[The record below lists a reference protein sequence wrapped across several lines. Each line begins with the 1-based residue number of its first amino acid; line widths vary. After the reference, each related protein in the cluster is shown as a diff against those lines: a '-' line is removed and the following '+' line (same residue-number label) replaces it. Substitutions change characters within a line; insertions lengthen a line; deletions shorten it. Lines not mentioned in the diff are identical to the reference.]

1 MGIAD
6 QQYLLVAFPQLEY
19 DSGMKLLITNWIKRH
34 FSDPQVVFL
43 GGFLVVLLAVLLL
56 AGRMMAPV
64 VAAVIIAY
72 LLEGL
77 IGPLQRRAVPRL
89 FAVLIIYLGFLLV
102 VILILFGLLPLI
114 SKQSTQL
121 IRQIPV
127 MLAEGQAVL
136 QRLPELYPE
145 VISAAQVSE
154 LMAAIRTELMAWGQR
169 VLSVTVASVLGLIT
183 VVIYLVLLPV
193 LVFFMLKD
201 KSLIVGWL
209 QHFLPRNRQ
218 LAGKVWSEVDRQI
231 GNYIRGKFLEVI
243 IVWVVSYMVFLGFDL
258 QYAMLL
264 SMVVGLS
271 VLVPYIGAAVVTVPV
286 VVVALFQFGWSSD
299 LAWLVAAY
307 LVIQILDGNLLAPV
321 LLSEVTDLHPVAIIT
336 AVLFFGGLWGLV
348 GIFFAIPL
356 ATVVQAVVH
365 AWPRPRDL
373 EPSSG
378 DLI

>member
-1 MGIAD
+1 M
-6 QQYLLVAFPQLEY
+6 Q
-19 DSGMKLLITNWIKRH
+19 LITKWFKRY

-89 FAVLIIYLGFLLV
+89 FAVLVIYLGFLLV

-121 IRQIPV
+121 IQQIPG
-127 MLAEGQAVL
+127 MLAEGQKVL

-271 VLVPYIGAAVVTVPV
+271 VWVPFIGAAVVTVPV

-307 LVIQILDGNLLAPV
+307 LVIQILDGNVLAPV

-356 ATVVQAVVH
+356 ATVVRAVVH

-373 EPSSG
+373 DG
-378 DLI
+378 LLIGRQP

>member
-1 MGIAD
+1 
-6 QQYLLVAFPQLEY
+6 
-19 DSGMKLLITNWIKRH
+19 MKLLITNWIKRH

-89 FAVLIIYLGFLLV
+89 FAVLVIYLGFLLV
-102 VILILFGLLPLI
+102 AILILFGLLPLI

-121 IRQIPV
+121 IQQIPV

-136 QRLPELYPE
+136 HRLPELYPE

-201 KSLIVGWL
+201 KSLIVGWF
-209 QHFLPRNRQ
+209 QHFVPRNRQ

-271 VLVPYIGAAVVTVPV
+271 VLVPFIGAAVVTVPV
-286 VVVALFQFGWSSD
+286 VVVALFQFGWSND

-307 LVIQILDGNLLAPV
+307 LVIQILDGNVLAPV

>member
-1 MGIAD
+1 
-6 QQYLLVAFPQLEY
+6 
-19 DSGMKLLITNWIKRH
+19 MKLLITNWIKRH

-89 FAVLIIYLGFLLV
+89 FAVLVIYLGFLLV

-121 IRQIPV
+121 IQQIPV

-154 LMAAIRTELMAWGQR
+154 IMAAIRTELMAWGQR
-169 VLSVTVASVLGLIT
+169 VLSVTVASVLKLIT

-201 KSLIVGWL
+201 KSLIVGWF
-209 QHFLPRNRQ
+209 QHFVPRNRQ

-271 VLVPYIGAAVVTVPV
+271 VWVPFIGAAVVTVPV

-307 LVIQILDGNLLAPV
+307 LVIQILDGNVLAPV

>member
-1 MGIAD
+1 
-6 QQYLLVAFPQLEY
+6 
-19 DSGMKLLITNWIKRH
+19 MKLLITNWIKRH

-77 IGPLQRRAVPRL
+77 IARLQRRSVPRL
-89 FAVLIIYLGFLLV
+89 FAVLVIYLGFLLV
-102 VILILFGLLPLI
+102 AILILFGLLPLI

-121 IRQIPV
+121 IQQIPV

-154 LMAAIRTELMAWGQR
+154 IMAAIRTELMAWGQR
-169 VLSVTVASVLGLIT
+169 VLSVTVASVLKLIT

-209 QHFLPRNRQ
+209 QHFVPRNRQ

-271 VLVPYIGAAVVTVPV
+271 VLVPFIGAAVVTVPV

-307 LVIQILDGNLLAPV
+307 LVIQILDGNVLAPV

>member
-1 MGIAD
+1 
-6 QQYLLVAFPQLEY
+6 
-19 DSGMKLLITNWIKRH
+19 MKLLITNWIKRH

-77 IGPLQRRAVPRL
+77 IASLQRLAVPRL
-89 FAVLIIYLGFLLV
+89 FAVLVIYLGFLLV
-102 VILILFGLLPLI
+102 VILILFGLLPLV

-121 IRQIPV
+121 IQQIPA

-136 QRLPELYPE
+136 QGLPELYPE
-145 VISAAQVSE
+145 VISATQVSE
-154 LMAAIRTELMAWGQR
+154 IMAAIRTELMAWGQR

-183 VVIYLVLLPV
+183 VLIYLVLVPV

-201 KSLIVGWL
+201 KSLIVGWF
-209 QHFLPRNRQ
+209 QHFVPRNRQ

-243 IVWVVSYMVFLGFDL
+243 IIWVVSYIVFLGFDL

-271 VLVPYIGAAVVTVPV
+271 VLVPFIGAAVVTVPV

-307 LVIQILDGNLLAPV
+307 LVIQILDGNVLAPV

-356 ATVVQAVVH
+356 ATVVQAVVN
-365 AWPRPRDL
+365 AWPRPSDL

>member
-1 MGIAD
+1 
-6 QQYLLVAFPQLEY
+6 
-19 DSGMKLLITNWIKRH
+19 MKLLITNWIKRH

-77 IGPLQRRAVPRL
+77 IAPLQRLAVPRL
-89 FAVLIIYLGFLLV
+89 FAVLVIYLGFLLV
-102 VILILFGLLPLI
+102 AILILFGLLPLI

-121 IRQIPV
+121 IQQIPG
-127 MLAEGQAVL
+127 MLAEGQKVL
-136 QRLPELYPE
+136 QRLPEIYPE

-154 LMAAIRTELMAWGQR
+154 IVAAIRTELMAWGQR

-183 VVIYLVLLPV
+183 VLIYLVLLPV
-193 LVFFMLKD
+193 LVFFLLKD

-271 VLVPYIGAAVVTVPV
+271 VWVPFIGAAVVTVPV

-307 LVIQILDGNLLAPV
+307 LVIQILDGNVLAPV

>member
-1 MGIAD
+1 
-6 QQYLLVAFPQLEY
+6 
-19 DSGMKLLITNWIKRH
+19 MKLLITNWIKRH

-72 LLEGL
+72 LLEG
-77 IGPLQRRAVPRL
+77 IIAPLQRLAVPRL
-89 FAVLIIYLGFLLV
+89 FAMLVIYLGFLLV

-121 IRQIPV
+121 IQQIPA

-183 VVIYLVLLPV
+183 VLIYLVLLHV

-271 VLVPYIGAAVVTVPV
+271 VLVPFIGAAVVTVPV

-307 LVIQILDGNLLAPV
+307 LVIQILDGNVLAPV

-356 ATVVQAVVH
+356 ATVVQAVVN

>member
-1 MGIAD
+1 M
-6 QQYLLVAFPQLEY
+6 
-19 DSGMKLLITNWIKRH
+19 LITNWIKRH

-43 GGFLVVLLAVLLL
+43 GGFLFVLLAVLLL

-77 IGPLQRRAVPRL
+77 IAPLQRLAVPRL
-89 FAVLIIYLGFLLV
+89 FAVLVIYLGFLLV
-102 VILILFGLLPLI
+102 VILILLGLLPLI

-121 IRQIPV
+121 IQQIPV

-154 LMAAIRTELMAWGQR
+154 IMAAIRTELMAWGQR
-169 VLSVTVASVLGLIT
+169 VLSVTVASVLKLIT

-271 VLVPYIGAAVVTVPV
+271 VLVPFIGAAVVTVPV

-307 LVIQILDGNLLAPV
+307 LVIQILDGNVLAPV

>member
-1 MGIAD
+1 
-6 QQYLLVAFPQLEY
+6 
-19 DSGMKLLITNWIKRH
+19 MKLLITNWIKRH

-43 GGFLVVLLAVLLL
+43 GGFLFVLLAVLLL

-77 IGPLQRRAVPRL
+77 IAPLQRLAVPRL
-89 FAVLIIYLGFLLV
+89 FAVLVIYLGFLLV
-102 VILILFGLLPLI
+102 VILILFGLLPLV

-121 IRQIPV
+121 IQQIPG
-127 MLAEGQAVL
+127 MLVEGQKVL

-145 VISAAQVSE
+145 VISAAQVRE
-154 LMAAIRTELMAWGQR
+154 IMAAIRTELMAWGQR

-183 VVIYLVLLPV
+183 VLIYLVLLPV

-231 GNYIRGKFLEVI
+231 GNYIRGQFLEVI

-299 LAWLVAAY
+299 LAWLTAAY
-307 LVIQILDGNLLAPV
+307 LLIQLLDGNVLAPI
-321 LLSEVTDLHPVAIIT
+321 LLSEITDLHPVAIIT

>member
-1 MGIAD
+1 
-6 QQYLLVAFPQLEY
+6 
-19 DSGMKLLITNWIKRH
+19 MKLLITNWIERH

-43 GGFLVVLLAVLLL
+43 GGILFVLLAVLLL

-77 IGPLQRRAVPRL
+77 IAPLQRLAVPRL
-89 FAVLIIYLGFLLV
+89 FAVLVIYLGFLLV
-102 VILILFGLLPLI
+102 VILILLGLLPLI

-121 IRQIPV
+121 IQQIPG
-127 MLAEGQAVL
+127 MLAEGQKVL

-154 LMAAIRTELMAWGQR
+154 LIAAIRTELMAWGQR

-183 VVIYLVLLPV
+183 VLIYLVLLLV

-271 VLVPYIGAAVVTVPV
+271 VLVPFIGAAVVTVPV

-299 LAWLVAAY
+299 LVWLVAAY
-307 LVIQILDGNLLAPV
+307 LVIQILDGNVLAPV

-336 AVLFFGGLWGLV
+336 AVLFFGGLWGVV

-356 ATVVQAVVH
+356 ATVVRAVVN

>member
-1 MGIAD
+1 
-6 QQYLLVAFPQLEY
+6 
-19 DSGMKLLITNWIKRH
+19 MKLLITNWIKRY

-77 IGPLQRRAVPRL
+77 IAPLQRLAVPRL
-89 FAVLIIYLGFLLV
+89 FAVLVIYLGFLLV
-102 VILILFGLLPLI
+102 AILILFGLLPLI

-121 IRQIPV
+121 IQQIPV

-154 LMAAIRTELMAWGQR
+154 IMAAIRTELMAWGQR

-183 VVIYLVLLPV
+183 VLIYLVLLPV

-209 QHFLPRNRQ
+209 QHFVPRNRQ

-271 VLVPYIGAAVVTVPV
+271 VLVPFIGAAVVTVPV

-307 LVIQILDGNLLAPV
+307 LVIQILDGNVLAPV

>member
-1 MGIAD
+1 MH
-6 QQYLLVAFPQLEY
+6 QL
-19 DSGMKLLITNWIKRH
+19 DVRAA
-34 FSDPQVVFL
+34 VVFL
-43 GGFLVVLLAVLLL
+43 GGFLFVLLVVLLL

-77 IGPLQRRAVPRL
+77 IAPLQRRAVPRL
-89 FAVLIIYLGFLLV
+89 FAVLVIYLVFLFV
-102 VILILFGLLPLI
+102 VILTLFGLLPLI

-121 IRQIPV
+121 IQQIPV

-154 LMAAIRTELMAWGQR
+154 IIAAIRTELMAWGQR
-169 VLSVTVASVLGLIT
+169 VLSVTVASVLKLIT

-209 QHFLPRNRQ
+209 QHFVPRNRQ

-271 VLVPYIGAAVVTVPV
+271 VLVPFIGAAVVTVPV

-299 LAWLVAAY
+299 LVWLVAAY
-307 LVIQILDGNLLAPV
+307 LVIQILDGNVLAPV

>member
-1 MGIAD
+1 
-6 QQYLLVAFPQLEY
+6 
-19 DSGMKLLITNWIKRH
+19 MKLLITNWIKRH

-77 IGPLQRRAVPRL
+77 IGRLQRRAVPRL
-89 FAVLIIYLGFLLV
+89 FAVLVIYLGFLLV
-102 VILILFGLLPLI
+102 AILILFGLLPLI

-121 IRQIPV
+121 IQQIPV

-154 LMAAIRTELMAWGQR
+154 IMAAIRTELMAWGQR
-169 VLSVTVASVLGLIT
+169 VLSVTVASVLKLIT

-209 QHFLPRNRQ
+209 QHFVPRNRQ

-271 VLVPYIGAAVVTVPV
+271 VLVPFIGAAVVTVPV

-378 DLI
+378 DLM

>member
-1 MGIAD
+1 
-6 QQYLLVAFPQLEY
+6 
-19 DSGMKLLITNWIKRH
+19 MKLLITNWIKRH
-34 FSDPQVVFL
+34 LSDPQVVFL
-43 GGFLVVLLAVLLL
+43 GGFLFVLLAVLLL

-121 IRQIPV
+121 IQQIPV

-193 LVFFMLKD
+193 LVFFLLKD

-209 QHFLPRNRQ
+209 QQFLPRNRQ

-271 VLVPYIGAAVVTVPV
+271 VLVPFIGAAVATVPV

-348 GIFFAIPL
+348 GVFFAIPL
-356 ATVVQAVVH
+356 ATVVRAVVH

>member
-1 MGIAD
+1 
-6 QQYLLVAFPQLEY
+6 
-19 DSGMKLLITNWIKRH
+19 MKLLITNWIKRH

-89 FAVLIIYLGFLLV
+89 FAVLVIYLGFLLV

-121 IRQIPV
+121 IQQIPV

-154 LMAAIRTELMAWGQR
+154 IMAAIRTELMAWGQR

-183 VVIYLVLLPV
+183 VLIYLVLLPV
-193 LVFFMLKD
+193 LVFFLLKD

-271 VLVPYIGAAVVTVPV
+271 VWVPFIGAAVVTVPV

-299 LAWLVAAY
+299 LVWLVAAY

>member
-1 MGIAD
+1 
-6 QQYLLVAFPQLEY
+6 
-19 DSGMKLLITNWIKRH
+19 MKLLITNWIKRH

-77 IGPLQRRAVPRL
+77 IAPLQRLAVPRL
-89 FAVLIIYLGFLLV
+89 FAVLVIYLGFLLV

-121 IRQIPV
+121 IQQIPV
-127 MLAEGQAVL
+127 MLAEGQAIL
-136 QRLPELYPE
+136 QRLPERYPE

-201 KSLIVGWL
+201 KSLIVGWF
-209 QHFLPRNRQ
+209 QHFVPRNRQ

-243 IVWVVSYMVFLGFDL
+243 IIWVVSYMVFLGFDL
-258 QYAMLL
+258 HYALLL

-271 VLVPYIGAAVVTVPV
+271 VWVPFIGAAVVTVPV

-378 DLI
+378 DMK

>member
-1 MGIAD
+1 
-6 QQYLLVAFPQLEY
+6 
-19 DSGMKLLITNWIKRH
+19 MKLLITNWIKRH

-64 VAAVIIAY
+64 VAAAIIAY

-77 IGPLQRRAVPRL
+77 IGPLQRLAVPRL
-89 FAVLIIYLGFLLV
+89 FAVLVIYLGFLLV
-102 VILILFGLLPLI
+102 VILILLGLLPLI

-121 IRQIPV
+121 IQQIPV

-271 VLVPYIGAAVVTVPV
+271 VLVPFIGAAVVTVPV

-307 LVIQILDGNLLAPV
+307 LVIQILDGNVLAPV

-356 ATVVQAVVH
+356 ATVVQAVVN
-365 AWPRPRDL
+365 AWPRPRNL

>member
-1 MGIAD
+1 
-6 QQYLLVAFPQLEY
+6 
-19 DSGMKLLITNWIKRH
+19 MKLLITNWIKRH

-77 IGPLQRRAVPRL
+77 IGRLQRRSVPRF
-89 FAVLIIYLGFLLV
+89 FAVLVIYLGFLLV
-102 VILILFGLLPLI
+102 AILILFGLLPLI

-121 IRQIPV
+121 IQQIPV

-154 LMAAIRTELMAWGQR
+154 IMAAIRTELMAWGQR
-169 VLSVTVASVLGLIT
+169 VLSVTVASALKLIT

-209 QHFLPRNRQ
+209 QHFVPRNRQ

-271 VLVPYIGAAVVTVPV
+271 VLVPFIGAAVVTVPV

-307 LVIQILDGNLLAPV
+307 LVIQILDGNVLAPV

-356 ATVVQAVVH
+356 ATVAQAVVN

>member
-1 MGIAD
+1 
-6 QQYLLVAFPQLEY
+6 
-19 DSGMKLLITNWIKRH
+19 MKLLITNWIKRH

-89 FAVLIIYLGFLLV
+89 FAVLVIYLGFLLF

-114 SKQSTQL
+114 SKQATQL
-121 IRQIPV
+121 IQQIPV

-136 QRLPELYPE
+136 QQLPERYPE

-154 LMAAIRTELMAWGQR
+154 IMAAIRTELMAWGQR

-193 LVFFMLKD
+193 LVFFLLKD
-201 KSLIVGWL
+201 KSLIVGWF
-209 QHFLPRNRQ
+209 QHFVPRNRQ

-243 IVWVVSYMVFLGFDL
+243 IVWVVSYIVFLGFDL

-271 VLVPYIGAAVVTVPV
+271 VLVPFIGAAVVTVPV

-307 LVIQILDGNLLAPV
+307 LVIQILDGNVLAPV

>member
-1 MGIAD
+1 
-6 QQYLLVAFPQLEY
+6 
-19 DSGMKLLITNWIKRH
+19 MKLLITNWIKRH

-77 IGPLQRRAVPRL
+77 IAQLQRLAVPRL
-89 FAVLIIYLGFLLV
+89 FAMLVIYLGFLLV

-121 IRQIPV
+121 IQQIPV
-127 MLAEGQAVL
+127 MLAKGQAVL

-169 VLSVTVASVLGLIT
+169 VLSVTVSSVLGLIT
-183 VVIYLVLLPV
+183 ALIYLVLLPV

-243 IVWVVSYMVFLGFDL
+243 IIWVVSYMVFLGFDL

-271 VLVPYIGAAVVTVPV
+271 VLVPFIGAAVVTVPV

-307 LVIQILDGNLLAPV
+307 FVIQILDGNMLAPM

-356 ATVVQAVVH
+356 ATVVQAVVN
-365 AWPRPRDL
+365 AWPRPSDL

>member
-1 MGIAD
+1 
-6 QQYLLVAFPQLEY
+6 
-19 DSGMKLLITNWIKRH
+19 MKLLITNWIKRH

-77 IGPLQRRAVPRL
+77 IGPLQRLAVPRL
-89 FAVLIIYLGFLLV
+89 FAVLVIYLGFLLV

-121 IRQIPV
+121 IQQIPV

-154 LMAAIRTELMAWGQR
+154 IMAAIRTELMAWGQR

-193 LVFFMLKD
+193 LVFFLLKD

-271 VLVPYIGAAVVTVPV
+271 VLVPFIGAAVVTVPV

-373 EPSSG
+373 ESSSG

>member
-1 MGIAD
+1 
-6 QQYLLVAFPQLEY
+6 
-19 DSGMKLLITNWIKRH
+19 MKLLITNWIKRH

-77 IGPLQRRAVPRL
+77 IAPLQRLAVPRL
-89 FAVLIIYLGFLLV
+89 FAVLVIYLGFLLV

-121 IRQIPV
+121 IQQIPV

-154 LMAAIRTELMAWGQR
+154 IMAAIRTELMAWGQR

-183 VVIYLVLLPV
+183 VLIYLVLLPV

-271 VLVPYIGAAVVTVPV
+271 VLVPFIGAAVVTVPV

-307 LVIQILDGNLLAPV
+307 LVIQILDGNVLAPV

>member
-1 MGIAD
+1 
-6 QQYLLVAFPQLEY
+6 
-19 DSGMKLLITNWIKRH
+19 MKLLITNWIKRY

-77 IGPLQRRAVPRL
+77 IGPLQRRSVPRL
-89 FAVLIIYLGFLLV
+89 FAVLVIYLGFLLV

-121 IRQIPV
+121 IQQIPV
-127 MLAEGQAVL
+127 MLAEGQAIL

-154 LMAAIRTELMAWGQR
+154 IMAAIRTELTTWGQQA
-169 VLSVTVASVLGLIT
+169 LSITVASILGLIT
-183 VVIYLVLLPV
+183 VLIYLVLLPL

-201 KSLIVGWL
+201 KSLIVGWF
-209 QHFLPRNRQ
+209 QHFVPRNRQ

-271 VLVPYIGAAVVTVPV
+271 VLVPFIGAAVVTVPV

>member
-1 MGIAD
+1 
-6 QQYLLVAFPQLEY
+6 
-19 DSGMKLLITNWIKRH
+19 MKLLITNWIKRH

-77 IGPLQRRAVPRL
+77 IAPLQRLAVPRL
-89 FAVLIIYLGFLLV
+89 FAVLVIYLGFLLV
-102 VILILFGLLPLI
+102 VILILLGLLPLI

-121 IRQIPV
+121 IQQIPA

-154 LMAAIRTELMAWGQR
+154 IMAAIRTELMAWGQR
-169 VLSVTVASVLGLIT
+169 VLSVTVASVLKLIT

-209 QHFLPRNRQ
+209 QHFVPRNRQ

-271 VLVPYIGAAVVTVPV
+271 VLVPFIGAAVVTVPV

-307 LVIQILDGNLLAPV
+307 LVIQILDGNVLAPV

>member
-1 MGIAD
+1 
-6 QQYLLVAFPQLEY
+6 
-19 DSGMKLLITNWIKRH
+19 MKLLITNWIKRH
-34 FSDPQVVFL
+34 LSDPQVVFL

-77 IGPLQRRAVPRL
+77 IGPLQRRAVPRF
-89 FAVLIIYLGFLLV
+89 FAVLVIYLGFLLV
-102 VILILFGLLPLI
+102 AILILFGLLPLI

-121 IRQIPV
+121 IQQIPG
-127 MLAEGQAVL
+127 MLAEGQKVL

-193 LVFFMLKD
+193 LVFFLLKD

-271 VLVPYIGAAVVTVPV
+271 VLVPFIGAAVVTVPV
-286 VVVALFQFGWSSD
+286 VVVALFQFGWSND

>member
-1 MGIAD
+1 
-6 QQYLLVAFPQLEY
+6 
-19 DSGMKLLITNWIKRH
+19 MKLLITNWIKRH

-121 IRQIPV
+121 IQQIPV
-127 MLAEGQAVL
+127 MLAEGQAIL

-145 VISAAQVSE
+145 VISAAQVRE
-154 LMAAIRTELMAWGQR
+154 IMAAIRTELMAWGQR

-183 VVIYLVLLPV
+183 VLIYLVLLPV

-271 VLVPYIGAAVVTVPV
+271 VLVPFIGAAVVTVPV
-286 VVVALFQFGWSSD
+286 VVVALFQFGWSND

-307 LVIQILDGNLLAPV
+307 LVIQILDGNVLAPV

-348 GIFFAIPL
+348 GVFFAIPL
-356 ATVVQAVVH
+356 ATVVQAVVN
-365 AWPRPRDL
+365 AWPRPQDL

>member
-1 MGIAD
+1 
-6 QQYLLVAFPQLEY
+6 
-19 DSGMKLLITNWIKRH
+19 MKLLITNWIKRH
-34 FSDPQVVFL
+34 LSDPQVVFL
-43 GGFLVVLLAVLLL
+43 GGFLIVLLTVLLL
-56 AGRMMAPV
+56 AGGMLAPV
-64 VAAVIIAY
+64 MAAVIIAY

-77 IGPLQRRAVPRL
+77 IAPLQRLAVPRL
-89 FAVLIIYLGFLLV
+89 FAVLVIYLGFLLV
-102 VILILFGLLPLI
+102 VILILLGLLPLI

-121 IRQIPV
+121 IQQIPV

-136 QRLPELYPE
+136 QQLPERYPE

-154 LMAAIRTELMAWGQR
+154 IMAAIRTELMAWGQR

-183 VVIYLVLLPV
+183 VLIYLVLLPV

-231 GNYIRGKFLEVI
+231 GNYIRGKLLEVI

-271 VLVPYIGAAVVTVPV
+271 VLVPFIGAAVVTVPV
-286 VVVALFQFGWSSD
+286 VVVALFQFGWSND

-307 LVIQILDGNLLAPV
+307 LVIQILDGNVLAPV

-348 GIFFAIPL
+348 GIFFAVPL
-356 ATVVQAVVH
+356 ATVVQAVVN
-365 AWPRPRDL
+365 AWPRPKGL

>member
-1 MGIAD
+1 
-6 QQYLLVAFPQLEY
+6 
-19 DSGMKLLITNWIKRH
+19 MKLLITNWIKRH

-89 FAVLIIYLGFLLV
+89 FAVLIVYLGFLLV

-121 IRQIPV
+121 IQQIPV

-154 LMAAIRTELMAWGQR
+154 IMAAIRTELMAWGQR

-183 VVIYLVLLPV
+183 VLIYLVLLPV

-271 VLVPYIGAAVVTVPV
+271 VLVPFIGAAVVTVPV

-307 LVIQILDGNLLAPV
+307 LVIQILDGNVLAPV

-348 GIFFAIPL
+348 GIFFAVPL

>member
-1 MGIAD
+1 
-6 QQYLLVAFPQLEY
+6 
-19 DSGMKLLITNWIKRH
+19 MKLLITNWIKRY

-77 IGPLQRRAVPRL
+77 IAPLQRLAVPRL
-89 FAVLIIYLGFLLV
+89 FAVLVIYLGFLLV

-114 SKQSTQL
+114 SKQSAQL
-121 IRQIPV
+121 IQQIPV

-201 KSLIVGWL
+201 KSLIVGWF
-209 QHFLPRNRQ
+209 QHFVPRNRQ
-218 LAGKVWSEVDRQI
+218 LAGKVWSEVDRQS
-231 GNYIRGKFLEVI
+231 GNYIRGKFWEVI

-271 VLVPYIGAAVVTVPV
+271 VWVPFIGAAVVTVPV

-321 LLSEVTDLHPVAIIT
+321 LVSEVTDLHPVAIIT

>member
-1 MGIAD
+1 
-6 QQYLLVAFPQLEY
+6 
-19 DSGMKLLITNWIKRH
+19 MKLLITNWIKRH

-77 IGPLQRRAVPRL
+77 IAPLQRLAVPRL
-89 FAVLIIYLGFLLV
+89 FAVLVIYLGFLLV
-102 VILILFGLLPLI
+102 VILFLLGLLPLI

-121 IRQIPV
+121 IQQIPV

-154 LMAAIRTELMAWGQR
+154 IMAAIRTELMAWGQR
-169 VLSVTVASVLGLIT
+169 ALSVTVASVLGLIT
-183 VVIYLVLLPV
+183 VLIYLVLLPV

-201 KSLIVGWL
+201 KSLIVGWF
-209 QHFLPRNRQ
+209 QHFVPRNRQ

-271 VLVPYIGAAVVTVPV
+271 VLVPFIGAAVVTVPV

>member
-1 MGIAD
+1 
-6 QQYLLVAFPQLEY
+6 
-19 DSGMKLLITNWIKRH
+19 MKLLITNWIKRH

-77 IGPLQRRAVPRL
+77 IAPLQRLAVPRL
-89 FAVLIIYLGFLLV
+89 FAVLVIYLGFLLV

-121 IRQIPV
+121 IQQIPG

-169 VLSVTVASVLGLIT
+169 VLSVTVASVLGLIA

-201 KSLIVGWL
+201 KSLIVGWF
-209 QHFLPRNRQ
+209 QHFVPRNRQ

-264 SMVVGLS
+264 SMIVGLS
-271 VLVPYIGAAVVTVPV
+271 VWVPFIGAAVVTVPV

-307 LVIQILDGNLLAPV
+307 LVIQILDGNVLAPV

>member
-1 MGIAD
+1 MR
-6 QQYLLVAFPQLEY
+6 
-19 DSGMKLLITNWIKRH
+19 LLITNWIKRY

-77 IGPLQRRAVPRL
+77 IAPLQRLAVPRL
-89 FAVLIIYLGFLLV
+89 FAMLVIYLGFLLV

-121 IRQIPV
+121 IQQIPV

-145 VISAAQVSE
+145 VISATQVSE
-154 LMAAIRTELMAWGQR
+154 IMAAIRTELMGWGQR
-169 VLSVTVASVLGLIT
+169 VLSVTVASVLKLIT

-209 QHFLPRNRQ
+209 QHFVPRNRQ
-218 LAGKVWSEVDRQI
+218 LAGRVWSEVDRQI

-243 IVWVVSYMVFLGFDL
+243 IIWVVSYMVFLGFDL

-264 SMVVGLS
+264 SVVVGLS

-307 LVIQILDGNLLAPV
+307 LVIQILDGNVLAPV

-356 ATVVQAVVH
+356 ATVVQAVVN

>member
-1 MGIAD
+1 
-6 QQYLLVAFPQLEY
+6 
-19 DSGMKLLITNWIKRH
+19 MKLLITNWIKRH

-56 AGRMMAPV
+56 VGWMMAPV

-77 IGPLQRRAVPRL
+77 IGLLQRRAVPRF
-89 FAVLIIYLGFLLV
+89 FAVLVIYLGFLLV

-121 IRQIPV
+121 IQQIPV

-154 LMAAIRTELMAWGQR
+154 IMAAIRTELMAWGQR

-183 VVIYLVLLPV
+183 VVTYLVLLPV

-271 VLVPYIGAAVVTVPV
+271 VLVPFIGAAVVTVPV

-307 LVIQILDGNLLAPV
+307 LVIQILDGNVLAPV

>member
-1 MGIAD
+1 
-6 QQYLLVAFPQLEY
+6 
-19 DSGMKLLITNWIKRH
+19 MKLLITNWIKRH

-77 IGPLQRRAVPRL
+77 IGLLQRRAVPRL

-121 IRQIPV
+121 IQQIPV

-154 LMAAIRTELMAWGQR
+154 IMAAIRTELMAWGQR

-193 LVFFMLKD
+193 LVFFLLKD

-271 VLVPYIGAAVVTVPV
+271 VLVPFIGAAVVTVPV

-356 ATVVQAVVH
+356 ATVVQAVVN